1 LFEILLTYLQNLDLV
16 TRREYLRSLRRRDG
30 TWRVNISRT
39 VLSYSDIKEQLN
51 ALHMADAHMVK
62 NKYFIASSYNNI
74 KKNWR
79 ASSRYD
85 LGPKIMALID
95 ILSQALCGQHLHA
108 EDLLNDA
115 RKARIEGGGSS
126 EPRDYLES
134 DVLSAIHNLY
144 TAGNALYSTWANT
157 PDNILIGK
165 RASRLAAYKARKA
178 QAADVARA
186 NAAREQMGQDAAEA
200 AFPGKGKDKAIDYD
214 LADRLQNTALPD
226 STIPDDASDDSE
238 PVRPPGRMRR
248 G

>member
-62 NKYFIASSYNNI
+62 NKYF
-74 KKNWR
+74 
-79 ASSRYD
+79 
-85 LGPKIMALID
+85 